1 MTTALKAELRSMYY
15 TRATILAALIP
26 AVIAGLVAL
35 ADHQTK
41 LTGLLQPET
50 VVLSLGML
58 IAGSVVGGSEYQ
70 HRTIEWTL
78 LGTPRRRVAGSAKL
92 AAAMLLGACAGALT
106 LTVTWALAA
115 VVDPGMRV
123 GVPATT
129 LIAGQLAL
137 GALTCTFGLACGLAL
152 RNLPAAIGTVLMI
165 ALVLPIIFQVKHS
178 LNHVIQFLPY
188 GELSAAALALG
199 SSPANAGSQLP
210 ALTAGAVLLAW
221 TALITTIALTRL
233 TRQTHERD
241 QPPTDQTLATTQRP
255 AADNRDRRT
264 SEYSH
269 AAVLDEAKPKSH
281 DDPPLRPKPDQPTPP
296 P

>member
-26 AVIAGLVAL
+26 AAIAGLVAL

-152 RNLPAAIGTVLMI
+152 RNLPAAVGTVLMI
-165 ALVLPIIFQVKHS
+165 ALVLPIIFQVKQS

-221 TALITTIALTRL
+221 TALIATIALTRL
-233 TRQTHERD
+233 T
-241 QPPTDQTLATTQRP
+241 
-255 AADNRDRRT
+255 T
-264 SEYSH
+264 S
-269 AAVLDEAKPKSH
+269 D
-281 DDPPLRPKPDQPTPP
+281 T
-296 P
+296 

>member
-1 MTTALKAELRSMYY
+1 MTNALTAELGTMRHS
-15 TRATILAALIP
+15 RAVVLSAVIP

-58 IAGSVVGGSEYQ
+58 IAGSVAGGSEYQ

-78 LGTPRRRVAGSAKL
+78 LGTPRRGTAGAAKL
-92 AAAMLLGACAGALT
+92 AAALLLGACAAALT
-106 LTVTWALAA
+106 LGVTWALAT
-115 VVDPGMRV
+115 VVDPGI
-123 GVPATT
+123 GVDVPVET

-137 GALTCTFGLACGLAL
+137 GALTTAFGLACGLAL

-165 ALVLPIIFQVKHS
+165 ALVLPIVFQVKES
-178 LNHVIQFLPY
+178 LNHVIQYLPY

-210 ALTAGAVLLAW
+210 ALAAGMVLLAW
-221 TALITTIALTRL
+221 TALIATIALARL
-233 TRQTHERD
+233 IR
-241 QPPTDQTLATTQRP
+241 TDA
-255 AADNRDRRT
+255 
-264 SEYSH
+264 
-269 AAVLDEAKPKSH
+269 
-281 DDPPLRPKPDQPTPP
+281 
-296 P
+296 